1 MVWAKGVR
9 AITSVTTDE
18 RVVLLA
24 SKLALLLCRRDDAMC
39 PEVEP

>member
-9 AITSVTTDE
+9 AITSVV